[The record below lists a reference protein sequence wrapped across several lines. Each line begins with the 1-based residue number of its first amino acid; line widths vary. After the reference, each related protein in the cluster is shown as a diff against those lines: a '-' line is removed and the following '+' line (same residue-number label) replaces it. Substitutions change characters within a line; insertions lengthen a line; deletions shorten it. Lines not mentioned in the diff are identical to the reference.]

1 MNGQDLDAVVT
12 ATNESNNAL
21 MARLHEQ
28 GQSINWEPIYYFM
41 NNDHSQLS
49 DEDCRLVAAVGMGM
63 SCLEPL
69 LISYRAMMT
78 GLDLP
83 PELMDKLVA
92 NLYVA
97 IDNHLQQFDPIIASQ
112 IRSYVENYMTMEI
125 S

>member
-1 MNGQDLDAVVT
+1 MTGQTSDAVVE
-12 ATNESNNAL
+12 AGEQDMAL
-21 MARLHEQ
+21 MARLHAQ
-28 GQSINWEPIYYFM
+28 GQSINWEHIYHNM
-41 NNDHSQLS
+41 NNDTSQLS

-83 PELMDKLVA
+83 AELMDKLVS

-97 IDNHLQQFDPIIASQ
+97 IDNHLQQFDPVIASQ
-112 IRSYVENYMTMEI
+112 IRTYVENYMTMEI
-125 S
+125 V

>member
-1 MNGQDLDAVVT
+1 MTGQTSDVVVEAGEHT
-12 ATNESNNAL
+12 MAL
-21 MARLHEQ
+21 MARLHAQ
-28 GQSINWEPIYYFM
+28 GQSINWEHIYHNM
-41 NNDHSQLS
+41 NNDTSQLS

-83 PELMDKLVA
+83 AELMDKLVS

-97 IDNHLQQFDPIIASQ
+97 IDNHLQQFDPVIASQ
-112 IRSYVENYMTMEI
+112 IRTYVENYMTMEI
-125 S
+125 V